1 MESKELESLIR
12 DFPESKYP
20 GMIELRINLERFRN
34 KIRKDFMDGMRYL
47 FEIQG
52 FIWGIYTAGMIDR
65 RRRDILVEEI
75 IREAQEGLEKY
86 EET

>member
-12 DFPESKYP
+12 DFPERKYP

-65 RRRDILVEEI
+65 RRRDIIVEEI
-75 IREAQEGLEKY
+75 IREAQEGIEKY